1 MNLPGMDTLEDC
13 MDTFKLMPE
22 NILMFLGDFKE
33 QGNQKRNEVYRILKF
48 IGSVLLFICVFPAL
62 PFFFVM
68 AIMIACMKYLILKFS
83 NL

>member
-1 MNLPGMDTLEDC
+1 MDTFEDC
-13 MDTFKLMPE
+13 MDTFKLVPE
-22 NILMFLGDFKE
+22 NIFRFIGSFTDQTK
-33 QGNQKRNEVYRILKF
+33 QKGSEAYGILQF

-68 AIMIACMKYLILKFS
+68 AIMIATMKYIILKFS